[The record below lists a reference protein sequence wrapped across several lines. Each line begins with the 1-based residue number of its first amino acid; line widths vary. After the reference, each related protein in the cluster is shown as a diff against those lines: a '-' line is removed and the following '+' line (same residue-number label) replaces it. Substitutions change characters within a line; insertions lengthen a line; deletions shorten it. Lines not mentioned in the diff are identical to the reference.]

1 MEIDLFETSPD
12 SGLIAFKVDPAEIDL
27 HDDEFFI
34 EGPVRIELHL
44 NRNGEIV
51 YIALLARA
59 TLILHCAR
67 CIEPFRQ
74 DIEGN
79 VSFVVQRLKLGETVP
94 ETIEK
99 GEAIDED
106 NLIFI
111 KYNERSMDITDF
123 VRDAVLLSI
132 PLKPICNEQCKGLC
146 PVCGQNKNE
155 RDCGCV
161 DNKTD
166 PRWQSLSKLMKKNS
180 KR

>member
-12 SGLIAFKVDPAEIDL
+12 SGLIAVKADAAEIDL
-27 HDDEFFI
+27 HGDEFFF
-34 EGPVRIELHL
+34 EGPVLVELHL

-51 YIALLARA
+51 YIALTARA
-59 TLILHCAR
+59 TLVLHCAR
-67 CIEPFRQ
+67 CLESFRQ
-74 DIEGN
+74 DIEGS

-99 GEAIDED
+99 GEARDEN

-111 KYNERSMDITDF
+111 KYNERSMDVTDF
-123 VRDAVLLSI
+123 VRDSVLLSI
-132 PLKPICNEQCKGLC
+132 PLKPICDEQCKGLC

-161 DNKTD
+161 ENKTD
-166 PRWQSLSKLMKKNS
+166 PRWQSLLKLMKKNPE
-180 KR
+180 R